1 MRQHHLSDLFPK
13 ICQLAGQAGKAVM
26 QIYDDKAFADVVLEN
41 KADDS
46 PLTLADMAS
55 HHTIVNGL
63 TTLTPEIPVVSEEDT
78 ESLRFRTPKGFF
90 WLIDPLDGTKEF
102 LARNGQFTVNI
113 ALIEDGEPVWG
124 VVDAPAL
131 GELFWGG
138 KDFGSFRQVESGTTS
153 LFVSAPAQSGQK
165 LRVVASKSHL
175 NAETSAFIVRLGA
188 VELIQAGSS
197 LKFCRIAEGNA
208 DVYPRLA
215 PTCEWDTAA
224 AQAVVEG
231 AGGQVYD
238 MQGARLLY
246 GKPDLLNP
254 SFIASAVSLSQL
266 EKIL

>member
-1 MRQHHLSDLFPK
+1 
-13 ICQLAGQAGKAVM
+13 M